1 MNCMKTIARGT
12 LALSACFGILVGCSG
27 GSDGSNAASD
37 TLPRKETLYLSGQQ
51 WGTPNSFNPLAESWN
66 AAWPVGGRF
75 NLMYEPL
82 ITYNTLNGHMESL
95 LGTLVEEL
103 SNNDSVVVD
112 LNPKAKWSDGVP
124 VSAKD
129 VKFIFELGHHYSG
142 VAINTSEQITG
153 VNVNVIAQV
162 DSATGDTL
170 SKVER
175 LSFMVNKKGRNNPLS
190 VRDLL
195 QAIRIV
201 PEHIF
206 GKLIADN
213 NNSVEEVKK
222 LMLNKNPADGKA
234 PVISGPYNLEDYS
247 TTKIILKRRDDY
259 WGNEALHNGKLPAP
273 KYIVHPIYKSNEHST
288 IALRDGALDASMSF
302 VPRIWRKSGAGV
314 HAWFD
319 EPPYFAPGAMPMMMI
334 NTLRKPLD
342 NKYFRR
348 AIATAIDYAAIRQ
361 FAVSNYTSELSAG
374 LIMPTNLEGKYVN
387 KEDCEK
393 YGVKLNLMG
402 QERIDSVQALLKL
415 AGVKSVFN
423 ADGVLDHMEFEN
435 GERIKTIFITS
446 PNGWTDWEAMVTIA
460 VESLRKAGLDIR
472 EGFVDGGQYWPAMGQ
487 GNFDLVMHKPTA
499 DVTPSLPWSRFNEV
513 MSSRDWAPLGNWA
526 GTNIGRYNQP
536 GTPEYRPEVDSL
548 LTEIPLMT
556 DSVAIANAY
565 RTLNRIFMEDQVSIP
580 LAYLPEQYYEYSD
593 HVWTNWPNAKNPQGL
608 PQQLPWIA
616 YGTNILW
623 NLQLQK

>member
-1 MNCMKTIARGT
+1 MNCLKTIAKGT
-12 LALSACFGILVGCSG
+12 VALSACFGILVGCG
-27 GSDGSNAASD
+27 GPDSTDAASD

-82 ITYNTLNGHMESL
+82 ITYNTLNGRMESL

-153 VNVNVIAQV
+153 VNVQVVATV
-162 DSATGDTL
+162 DSASGDTL

-175 LSFMVNKKGRNNPLS
+175 LSFMINKNGRNNPLS

-206 GKLIADN
+206 GKLIAEKG
-213 NNSVEEVKK
+213 NSVEEVKK
-222 LMLNKNPADGKA
+222 LMLDKNPADGKE
-234 PVISGPYNLEDYS
+234 PVISGPYNLSGYS

-273 KYIVHPIYKSNEHST
+273 KFIVHPIYKSNEHST
-288 IALRDGALDASMSF
+288 IALRDGDLDASMSF
-302 VPRIWRKSGAGV
+302 VPRIWRKAGADV

-319 EPPYFAPGAMPMMMI
+319 KPPYFAPGAMPMMMI

-361 FAVSNYTSELSAG
+361 FAVSNYTSELEPG

-387 KEDCEK
+387 KEDCDQ
-393 YGVKLNLMG
+393 YGVKLNLTG
-402 QERIDSVQALLKL
+402 QERIDSTQALLKL

-423 ADGVLDHMEFEN
+423 ESGVLDHMEYEN

-513 MSSRDWAPLGNWA
+513 MSSRDWAPLGSWA

-536 GTPEYRPEVDSL
+536 GTPNFRPEVDSL
-548 LTEIPLMT
+548 LTLIPLMT
-556 DSVAIANAY
+556 DSVAIASAY

-593 HVWTNWPNAKNPQGL
+593 RVWTNWPNANNPQGL

>member
-1 MNCMKTIARGT
+1 MNSLKTIAKGT
-12 LALSACFGILVGCSG
+12 IALSACFGILVGCSG
-27 GSDGSNAASD
+27 GSEASSD
-37 TLPRKETLYLSGQQ
+37 TLPRKETMYLSGQQ
-51 WGTPNSFNPLAESWN
+51 WGTPGSFNPLAESWN

-82 ITYNTLNGHMESL
+82 ITYNTLNGKMEPL

-103 SNNDSVVVD
+103 SNNDSIVVD
-112 LNPKAKWSDGVP
+112 LNPAAKWSDGVP
-124 VSAKD
+124 VTAKD

-153 VNVNVIAQV
+153 VNVNVIATV
-162 DSATGDTL
+162 DSASGDTT

-175 LSFMVNKKGRNNPLS
+175 LSFMINKNGRNNPLS
-190 VRDLL
+190 VKDLL

-206 GKLIADN
+206 SKLIAEHG
-213 NNSVEEVKK
+213 NSVEEVKK
-222 LMLNKNPADGKA
+222 IMLDKNPADGKA
-234 PVISGPYNLEDYS
+234 PVVSGPYNLDGFS

-259 WGNEALHNGKLPAP
+259 WGNAALHNGKLPAP

-288 IALRDGALDASMSF
+288 IALHDGDLDASMSF
-302 VPRIWRKSGAGV
+302 VPRIWRKKIAGV
-314 HAWFD
+314 HAWLD
-319 EPPYFAPGAMPMMMI
+319 EPPYFTAGAMPMMMI
-334 NTLRKPLD
+334 NTLHKPLD

-348 AIATAIDYAAIRQ
+348 AVATAIDYIAIRQ
-361 FAVSNYTSELSAG
+361 FAVSNYTSELQPG
-374 LIMPTNLEGKYVN
+374 LIMPTNLEGKYIN
-387 KEDCEK
+387 KADCAK
-393 YGVKLNLMG
+393 YGVNLNLSG

-423 ADGVLDHMEFEN
+423 EDGVLDHMEYEN
-435 GERIKTIFITS
+435 GERIKTLFITS

-460 VESLRKAGLDIR
+460 VESMRKAGLDIR

-548 LTEIPLMT
+548 LAAVPLMT
-556 DSVAIANAY
+556 DSVAIAEAY
-565 RTLNRIFMEDQVSIP
+565 RTLNRIFMEDQVAIP

-593 HVWTNWPNAKNPQGL
+593 HVWTNWPNAQNPYA
-608 PQQLPWIA
+608 PQQLPWIGS
-616 YGTNILW
+616 GTKILW
-623 NLQLQK
+623 NIKLSK